1 VSHRHQ
7 SLSLR
12 LLFLLTAMGT
22 ILLLLS
28 GQVAASTPEVPPTSY
43 RVVSGDTLWEIAS
56 GIATPEEDIREVIA
70 IIKELNS
77 LGTSSIRAGQTLL
90 LPSGL

>member
-1 VSHRHQ
+1 MSHRHQ

-28 GQVAASTPEVPPTSY
+28 GQVAASTPEASPSTY
-43 RVVSGDTLWEIAS
+43 LVVSGDTLWEIAS
-56 GIATPEEDIREVIA
+56 GIATPEDDIREVIA
-70 IIKELNS
+70 VIKEINAME
-77 LGTSSIRAGQTLL
+77 TSSIRAGQTLL
-90 LPSGL
+90 LPSGR